1 MIVPRFTPERCLILT
16 DADVESLLACAMAS
30 EQQTLNSDQPS
41 VLIPTWWGAQP
52 DNDLDLIISAVEPAI
67 TRQARLYA
75 LVTDLDNAAYP
86 PEDEPLTELATR
98 RLHTRLLTEAAYL
111 ALESGIKRV
120 VWPVRIPLNHPSRIK
135 AIGDTLDRAML
146 VSRAV
151 SLDATHQTAPE
162 VVIETPFIDLSDAQL
177 VDLARDL
184 TLPIDACWWSDAQTL
199 PLAQQRRAHW
209 ESISSRSAAQ
219 LAPKPG
225 VQTHA

>member
-1 MIVPRFTPERCLILT
+1 
-16 DADVESLLACAMAS
+16 
-30 EQQTLNSDQPS
+30 
-41 VLIPTWWGAQP
+41 VLIPAWWGAQP

-75 LVTDLDNAAYP
+75 LVTDMDNAAYP
-86 PEDEPLTELATR
+86 PEDEPLSELATR

-120 VWPVRIPLNHPSRIK
+120 VWPVRIPQNHPSRIK

-151 SLDATHQTAPE
+151 SLDATAQTAPE

-184 TLPIDACWWSDAQTL
+184 TLPIDACWWADAQTL

-209 ESISSRSAAQ
+209 DAISSRSAAQ
-219 LAPKPG
+219 LEPKPG